1 MKDPVSYFAKR
12 YIAGE
17 IREDAVRVAG
27 ELNEKGIVA
36 TIDNLGENV
45 RDTIEAMNGLDEYMA
60 LLREINDACVDSTIS
75 LKLTHLGLDQSQPLV
90 IKNVSALLKKVEKYK
105 SFIRIDMESSAY
117 TEATIESVIEIHK
130 DHPDIG
136 VAIQSYLLRSAAD
149 IERLIKEGVSVR
161 LVKGAY
167 KEPPDLAFADKAK
180 VDESYSTLMKELLMR
195 GNNPAFA
202 THDETLIAEAK
213 AFAKDNNIPK
223 EAFEFQML
231 LGVRRKAQLQLAKE
245 GYRIRVYVPYG
256 KEWMAYIMRR
266 FKERKENVWF
276 FIKNIFDR

>member
-17 IREDAVRVAG
+17 TRADAIRVAG
-27 ELNEKGIVA
+27 ELNAKDIIA

-45 RDTIEAMNGLDEYMA
+45 RDTIEAMNALEEYLW
-60 LLREINDACVDSTIS
+60 LLRDIAAAGVRSTVS

-90 IKNVSALLKKVEKYK
+90 VKNVSAILEKAAELG
-105 SFIRIDMESSAY
+105 SFARVDMESSAY
-117 TEATIESVIEIHK
+117 TGITIDTVIELHK
-130 DHPDIG
+130 KHPNIG
-136 VAIQSYLLRSAAD
+136 VAIQTYLLRSADDVA
-149 IERLIKEGVSVR
+149 RLIEEGVSVR

-167 KEPPDLAFADKAK
+167 KEPPDVAFPKKEDVDKN
-180 VDESYSTLMKELLMR
+180 YSTLMKELLLK

-202 THDETLIAEAK
+202 THDETLIEEART
-213 AFAKDNNIPK
+213 FAKDNNIPK
-223 EAFEFQML
+223 DAFEFQML
-231 LGVRRKAQLQLAKE
+231 LGVKRKKQIELAKD
-245 GYRIRVYVPYG
+245 GYRMRVYVPYG

-276 FIKNIFDR
+276 FIKNIFE